1 MAAPNFDWRKSLIQ
15 AIGIVLGFSLSF
27 LGNWSLGEGNWEP
40 IHLPALFALV
50 GGAAVLVMS
59 LYRITMPKYRRSHTA
74 REVELFT
81 LGAGLTLLGFLL
93 AIGAAWI
100 RGY

>member
-1 MAAPNFDWRKSLIQ
+1 MAANFDWRKSLVQ
-15 AIGIVLGFSLSF
+15 ATGIVLGFSLSF
-27 LGNWSLGEGNWEP
+27 LGNWSLGEGHWEA
-40 IHLPALFALV
+40 IHLPALLALV
-50 GGAAVLVMS
+50 GGNAILVMS
-59 LYRITMPKYRRSHTA
+59 LYRLTMPKYRKSHTG

>member
-1 MAAPNFDWRKSLIQ
+1 MAAANFDWRKSLLT

-27 LGNWSLGEGNWEP
+27 LGNWSLGEGNWEL
-40 IHLPALFALV
+40 IHLPALFSLV
-50 GGAAVLVMS
+50 GGNAILVVS
-59 LYRITMPKYRRSHTA
+59 LYRLTMPKYRKSHTG

-93 AIGAAWI
+93 AIIAAWM